1 MKNKI
6 KIIAVSVLFVL
17 GLVGMIAC
25 GTDSNKTLHNI
36 DFIEG
41 KLINYNDT
49 EYAAAFLNYTNASE
63 ATAMPCDFIDVK
75 AFQNGIELTI
85 NVYTGQRVEDAI
97 QCDTS
102 VQSGTTAKVIWLYE
116 IRDYSTVTL
125 EVSDGNSYTFEL
137 TQPES
142 TEIPV
147 EITEEP
153 EADPVVAFIEEIV
166 VAFNAQANEQL
177 VFAEDFTPSDKES
190 GHYRTEFRL
199 NAYKD
204 ALGKS
209 YLLGDKVVD
218 FVASKDFF
226 GDISFRVYTNDT
238 SWEQVISLVQ
248 LISPL
253 VDKELSSE
261 ELKAT
266 INKITESKSA
276 NGLYFG
282 KLGMVLSG
290 SDDKGYELMLKND

>member
-6 KIIAVSVLFVL
+6 KIIAVSVLMVL
-17 GLVGMIAC
+17 GLVGMMAC
-25 GTDSNKTLHNI
+25 GTAPNKTLHNI

-41 KLINYNDT
+41 KLITYNDM
-49 EYAAAFLNYTNASE
+49 EYAAAFFNYTNDSDV
-63 ATAMPCDFIDVK
+63 TAMPCDFIEVK
-75 AFQNGIELTI
+75 AFQNGIELNI
-85 NVYTGQRVEDAI
+85 NVYTGQTIEDAI

-102 VQSGTTAKVIWLYE
+102 VQSGITTKVIWLYE

-125 EVSDGNSYTFEL
+125 EVSDGNSYVFEL
-137 TQPES
+137 SQPGP
-142 TEIPV
+142 TETPV
-147 EITEEP
+147 KITEAP
-153 EADPVVAFIEEIV
+153 EVDPVVVYIEEIV
-166 VAFNAQANEQL
+166 TAFNAQASEQL
-177 VFAEDFTPSDKES
+177 VFAEDFTPSDKEN

-248 LISPL
+248 IISPL

-261 ELKAT
+261 ELEAT
-266 INKITESKSA
+266 INKITGSKSA

-290 SDDKGYELMLKND
+290 SDDNGYELMLKND